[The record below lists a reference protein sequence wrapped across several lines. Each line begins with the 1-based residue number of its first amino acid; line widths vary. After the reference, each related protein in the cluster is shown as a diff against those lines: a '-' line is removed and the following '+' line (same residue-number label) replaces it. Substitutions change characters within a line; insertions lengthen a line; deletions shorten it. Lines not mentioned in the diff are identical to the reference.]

1 MYCLFVMLN
10 VILFGSLSVIGS
22 VVLLLS
28 VLVVSLLR
36 KVSVLV
42 MIVCV
47 LVGELGCVFVF

>member
-28 VLVVSLLR
+28 VLGVSLLR